1 MGRAYKLESFAGR
14 PHQLP
19 RRPGPSIS
27 LCGDPKAAASILPI
41 PLPRSGA
48 ETAPPLLPV
57 SSPHHTTPHHTNPH
71 PNPSSSA
78 PPHHRRGR
86 LLPSSQP
93 PATPTPIAFASAPPR
108 RARSVLPPPPTRPA
122 SSVGGRIWW
131 LPRQARDLGLGGPL
145 LPSSRASRERLRARV
160 IVPRAPLFAT
170 VCLPSELSL
179 PREGCRRSSVPRRI
193 TYRYAPPSNPCPLRS
208 SPFPDLAAW

>member
-1 MGRAYKLESFAGR
+1 VQAGLISCHAGPAHLSRFAVT
-14 PHQLP
+14 
-19 RRPGPSIS
+19 RRQQHPSS
-27 LCGDPKAAASILPI
+27 RFPS
-41 PLPRSGA
+41 
-48 ETAPPLLPV
+48 PV
-57 SSPHHTTPHHTNPH
+57 PERRRHHPCCRCRHHTTPHHTNPH

-170 VCLPSELSL
+170 VCLPRELSL

-193 TYRYAPPSNPCPLRS
+193 TYRYASPSNPCPLRS